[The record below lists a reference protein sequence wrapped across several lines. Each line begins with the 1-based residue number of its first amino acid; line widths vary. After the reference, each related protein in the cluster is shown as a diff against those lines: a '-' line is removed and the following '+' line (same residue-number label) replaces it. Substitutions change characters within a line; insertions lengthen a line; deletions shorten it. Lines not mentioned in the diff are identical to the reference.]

1 MRIRVLLDIDL
12 VTAQYLVASI
22 KCSRVVLGLSSF
34 LCEVVR
40 FLVVGEIDAAGEHD
54 RERV

>member
-1 MRIRVLLDIDL
+1 MIASVAKLNLLKNR
-12 VTAQYLVASI
+12 AE
-22 KCSRVVLGLSSF
+22 GLSSF

>member
-1 MRIRVLLDIDL
+1 VDDTD
-12 VTAQYLVASI
+12 V
-22 KCSRVVLGLSSF
+22 GLSSF